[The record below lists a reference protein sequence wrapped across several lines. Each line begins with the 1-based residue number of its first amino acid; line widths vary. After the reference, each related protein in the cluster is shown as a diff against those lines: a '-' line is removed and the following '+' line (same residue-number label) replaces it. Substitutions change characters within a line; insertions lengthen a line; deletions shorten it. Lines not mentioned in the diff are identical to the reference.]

1 MILTIPDFL
10 TESEVQSLRDIA
22 AEGKFIDGSTTGGR
36 AGHAIK
42 RNEQLQF
49 TPDHLAVIN
58 KLIQAAIQRSAAL
71 QVFAWP
77 RRVNTPLISRYGP
90 GMEYGGHIDNPI
102 LFSRDGEPLRSDV
115 SMTVFLSDP
124 EDYDGGELDL
134 DSPFGPQIVKLPA
147 GHAFAYPTTMYHRV
161 TPVTRGT
168 RLAAVTWI
176 QSLVKEP
183 ERRQILFD
191 LAQARQAIQ
200 NNRPGAGKHL
210 HQAFSNLLKLWS
222 EV

>member
-1 MILTIPDFL
+1 MILPIPNFL
-10 TESEVQSLRDIA
+10 KESEVRSLRDIA
-22 AEGKFIDGSTTGGR
+22 STGQFVDGSTTGGR

-49 TPDHLAVIN
+49 TPDQLAAIN
-58 KLIQAAIQRSAAL
+58 KMIQGAIQRSAAL

-124 EDYDGGELDL
+124 GDYDGGELDL
-134 DSPFGPQIVKLPA
+134 ETPFGPQIVKLPA

-183 ERRQILFD
+183 ERRQILYD
-191 LAQARQAIQ
+191 LAQARQAVQ
-200 NNRPGAGKHL
+200 ENRPGGGKHL
-210 HQAFSNLLKLWS
+210 HQAFSNLVKLWS